1 MITVFQRKSRIVI
14 AIFIGIFICIFY
26 QILLAWRDE
35 DNLLDFTNG
44 RALDMQVAQDCSRE
58 FLYKERPRDCGK
70 GRPLVLALISS
81 LPNRLSH
88 RSMLRKLLAPEVTSH
103 EYFEGSLWKVVFV
116 VARTN
121 NLHLELKVK
130 REINIYRDVVW
141 SRFREDRSTQL
152 YKTLVAFSWA
162 YCHCKPKYIVKTNE
176 DSFLNVKILVNWL
189 LINHTGDVRS
199 TRFYVTGFQ
208 SREYHIPGKDEF
220 EQPHRFY
227 NGDLAH
233 EEREQLQVAINP
245 GYLISFDVLLDII
258 HLMPKYR
265 AFALSTDAYVDFV
278 IKKTGIHKV
287 NNEGFLAQTQTN
299 LLRICDYRRI
309 FVSFNVLGEDLP
321 KMFEESSRSEFEC
334 SPKITL
340 FRKRNESKTDD

>member
-44 RALDMQVAQDCSRE
+44 RALDMQVAQDCTRE
-58 FLYKERPRDCGK
+58 FLYKERPRDCGNGK
-70 GRPLVLALISS
+70 PLVLALISS

-162 YCHCKPKYIVKTNE
+162 YCHC
-176 DSFLNVKILVNWL
+176 
-189 LINHTGDVRS
+189 
-199 TRFYVTGFQ
+199 FQ

-233 EEREQLQVAINP
+233 EEKGQLQVAINP
-245 GYLISFDVLLDII
+245 GCLISFDVLLDII